1 MLPIEIRA
9 AEKQFKPKLGNHV
22 DKQYHL
28 KNTSLRHE
36 NRFIFTFLLR
46 TDYIYNIQAM
56 T

>member
-9 AEKQFKPKLGNHV
+9 AEKQFKPKLCNPV

-28 KNTSLRHE
+28 KNTSLR
-36 NRFIFTFLLR
+36 FIFTFPLR
-46 TDYIYNIQAM
+46 TDYIYNIKAM